1 MTRLS
6 RVDSYPSTAVK
17 CDLFVLVQNK
27 KRCGISLFTTWPRNL
42 WTKGWIQLSRR
53 INIYMRFYK
62 IFILYCQC
70 FMDIFGIA
78 GAQKLEYHFWKH
90 FIPLFH
96 TYAET
101 AVKNYYE
108 CALHTEQ
115 GFSLNFHPVM
125 YNSGDVNLTLKF
137 SFSEKATK
145 ICAIFLMGL
154 TFT

>member
-1 MTRLS
+1 
-6 RVDSYPSTAVK
+6 
-17 CDLFVLVQNK
+17 
-27 KRCGISLFTTWPRNL
+27 
-42 WTKGWIQLSRR
+42 
-53 INIYMRFYK
+53 
-62 IFILYCQC
+62 
-70 FMDIFGIA
+70 MDIFGIA

-96 TYAET
+96 TYAGT

-145 ICAIFLMGL
+145 ICAIFLMVL